1 MISPTEPLPLQAP
14 TRFPSRSRARRGFT
28 LIELLVVI
36 AIIAILASMLLPA
49 LSRAKQRALQT
60 QCINNMKQLVLT
72 YALYVS
78 DSGGRGMPYRPVDP
92 TYYHTL
98 WMGTLIT
105 YNAKVDTVRFCP
117 NAVKSNSPT
126 ALPDWGSAEHCWN
139 WRSTP
144 LLQGSYAYNGWFYTE
159 DTHFIDGLDAGRHF
173 AKDTEVRFTA
183 ETPVFAEAN
192 WVDAWPRGV
201 SEDSPSGNLY
211 TGIQGDLAGTI
222 GRITVGR
229 HGGRGPAGA
238 PRAIFPPKFEKLPK
252 DYMVDLAMFD
262 GHIEKARLPRLQSYT
277 WHNNYTKP

>member
-1 MISPTEPLPLQAP
+1 MISRTEAPPLPDP
-14 TRFPSRSRARRGFT
+14 PHFGTRSRAGVGFT

-49 LSRAKQRALQT
+49 LSRAKQKAIQT

-72 YALYVS
+72 YTLYVS
-78 DSGGRGMPYRPVDP
+78 DSGGKGMPYRPVDP
-92 TYYHTL
+92 TWYHTL

-105 YNAKVDTVRFCP
+105 YNAKVDAVRFCP
-117 NAVKSNSPT
+117 SAIKSNSPT
-126 ALPDWGSAEHCWN
+126 ALPDWGTAEHCWT

-159 DTHFIDGLDAGRHF
+159 DTHFNDGQDAGRHF
-173 AKDTEVRFTA
+173 AKDTEVRSSA

-192 WVDAWPRGV
+192 WVDAWPRGRG
-201 SEDSPSGNLY
+201 EDSPAGDLY

-222 GRITVGR
+222 GRITVAR
-229 HGGRGPAGA
+229 HGGRPAAA
-238 PRAIFPPKFEKLPK
+238 PRSIFPPKFEKLPR

-262 GHIEKARLPRLQSYT
+262 GHVEKARLPLLQNYT